1 MLCLLRARRLEEV
14 LIAVPRSAYD
24 RLVAR
29 LVSESLF
36 HVDEPLKELP
46 GASSSRFKLAY
57 AQASERLSKI
67 QSYYATLKVQPALR
81 EGVEVTVSDWV
92 SSFNEYL
99 ELYKELDRFFDVRVS
114 RIAEIESTIAELK
127 RLRELLEPVKH
138 VDVDVRVLAESA
150 RVQYALGIAPRDIVG
165 HLAELTEKYGLVSVV
180 EKVDERTVLVGI
192 AGRPESMRFAVPYL
206 VKRGLTII
214 VIPRELPGRPS
225 EAYRVVVEGLDK
237 LVGEASRIRGEL
249 MARVEE
255 LHNYYTYMY
264 AFREAFKVLAYSLES
279 RTTMFVRGYV
289 DAGDFNKLVS
299 ILREETGG
307 AYMMYRLGFRR
318 GEVRVPT
325 RISLPRFL
333 EPFHRI
339 VQMYGEPDPEEVI
352 PTVFLAITFPLAFGL
367 MFPDAGHGL
376 ALLLF
381 ALLYLRRR
389 SPDWAFIIAV
399 LGSTSIVTGLLAGE
413 FFGPKV
419 SELLHISSIW
429 SLIGLHVPPLAL
441 PTYAVEHGLG
451 ELVGELLY
459 RAITISLWM
468 ASFMLILGTL
478 LGVVNSYLMGER
490 EEMVAVKIPKFLFFS
505 SLTLPFLILFDVR
518 EAGSTLGLALL
529 ELGGGDAL
537 ATLVLAGIIV
547 SLVWLLLGEPLISA
561 LHGHNVLSGL
571 ARSLMEVY
579 ESILMAMGNIPSF
592 LRIMALALA
601 HSSVMFAFAYIFDLL
616 ASWGPLGLAAGVLV
630 YIVGNL
636 MVIALEGI
644 LAFAHSLRLHFYEW
658 FSKFYIGGGIP
669 FTPISIPG
677 VRVVFISQR

>member
-1 MLCLLRARRLEEV
+1 VHR
-14 LIAVPRSAYD
+14 
-24 RLVAR
+24 
-29 LVSESLF
+29 
-36 HVDEPLKELP
+36 
-46 GASSSRFKLAY
+46 
-57 AQASERLSKI
+57 
-67 QSYYATLKVQPALR
+67 
-81 EGVEVTVSDWV
+81 
-92 SSFNEYL
+92 
-99 ELYKELDRFFDVRVS
+99 
-114 RIAEIESTIAELK
+114 
-127 RLRELLEPVKH
+127 
-138 VDVDVRVLAESA
+138 
-150 RVQYALGIAPRDIVG
+150 
-165 HLAELTEKYGLVSVV
+165 HL
-180 EKVDERTVLVGI
+180 
-192 AGRPESMRFAVPYL
+192 
-206 VKRGLTII
+206 
-214 VIPRELPGRPS
+214 
-225 EAYRVVVEGLDK
+225 
-237 LVGEASRIRGEL
+237 
-249 MARVEE
+249 
-255 LHNYYTYMY
+255 
-264 AFREAFKVLAYSLES
+264 
-279 RTTMFVRGYV
+279 
-289 DAGDFNKLVS
+289 
-299 ILREETGG
+299 
-307 AYMMYRLGFRR
+307 
-318 GEVRVPT
+318 
-325 RISLPRFL
+325 
-333 EPFHRI
+333 
-339 VQMYGEPDPEEVI
+339 
-352 PTVFLAITFPLAFGL
+352 
-367 MFPDAGHGL
+367 
-376 ALLLF
+376 
-381 ALLYLRRR
+381 
-389 SPDWAFIIAV
+389 

-616 ASWGPLGLAAGVLV
+616 ASWGPLGLVAGVLV